1 MTVIKLVPRTASRAR
16 SCSLQQNALDE
27 ISLKLALAQEAC
39 GAVRELLQAMMELA
53 ELLEHMADHP
63 TPAAVSRIDLA
74 SMSVQ
79 TKLVALSLLHKE
91 LKAV

>member
-1 MTVIKLVPRTASRAR
+1 MTVVKFVPRADSPGQWV
-16 SCSLQQNALDE
+16 SLQRNALDE

-39 GAVRELLQAMMELA
+39 GAVRELMQTMMELA
-53 ELLEHMADHP
+53 ELLEHVADHP
-63 TPAAVSRIDLA
+63 TPAAVSELDLA